1 MARRLNNKNQ
11 IIKWNSFQIKTKE
24 IKWYISLN
32 NNLKIHMQMKTFQDD
47 LILKTK
53 NGFNKINKL

>member
-24 IKWYISLN
+24 IKWYISLS